1 MPNKESLGELAVN
14 AGKGLVRVPLQA
26 VKTSTNVA
34 NHTLKGVSKASE
46 VVESTGEV
54 VASAGKIASNAA
66 SIASATTS
74 SVSGLAQRVNK
85 SIEAK
90 TKKLAAEKKSQINA
104 LSNTSVVKER
114 NKSAQN
120 NLIKNYKKKQ
130 LKTQKEIDNLT
141 ILQEQLESQLEIK
154 RQKEEIKRMKR
165 NHNMKNELNQQK
177 RINNQRLVNS
187 QQKNMEYVQKSI
199 ESLKK
204 KQFYIIINECYRT
217 LYALNAV
224 SERLCGSSITGYHI
238 TCRLNRKLLNK
249 SRNLQE
255 EYKIFIDDL
264 RFNINSISNSN
275 SNSVFKKI
283 DSKISNVRYLN
294 MKLTDEFSKLNKII
308 SSSNNNKNSKIET
321 KINEMI
327 NLIKNFDI
335 NNVSK
340 LNKNKNKINTINEL
354 EEELKLNLNN
364 GNGNNKNN
372 KNNAKVVLK
381 NN

>member
-1 MPNKESLGELAVN
+1 MPNKGSLKELAVN
-14 AGKGLVRVPLQA
+14 TGKGLVRVPLQA
-26 VKTSTNVA
+26 VKTTTNVA
-34 NHTLKGVSKASE
+34 NHTLKGVSKASDA
-46 VVESTGEV
+46 VESTGEV
-54 VASAGKIASNAA
+54 VASAGKIASSAA

-104 LSNTSVVKER
+104 LSNKSVVEER

-154 RQKEEIKRMKR
+154 RQEEEIKRMKR
-165 NHNMKNELNQQK
+165 NHNMKNKLNQQK

-187 QQKNMEYVQKSI
+187 QQKNIEYVQRSI

-204 KQFYIIINECYRT
+204 KQFYMIRNECYRT

-224 SERLCGSSITGYHI
+224 SERLCGSSFTGYHI

-321 KINEMI
+321 KIDEMI

-335 NNVSK
+335 NNVSN
-340 LNKNKNKINTINEL
+340 LNKNNNKINTINGL
-354 EEELKLNLNN
+354 ERALNIENV
-364 GNGNNKNN
+364 NKNI
-372 KNNAKVVLK
+372 
-381 NN
+381 